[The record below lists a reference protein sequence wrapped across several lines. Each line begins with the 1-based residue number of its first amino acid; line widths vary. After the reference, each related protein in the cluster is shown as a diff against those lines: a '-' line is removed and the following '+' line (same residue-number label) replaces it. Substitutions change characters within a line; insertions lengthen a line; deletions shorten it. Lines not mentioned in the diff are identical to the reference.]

1 MGFQSRLEFA
11 RLDMLV
17 SRVRNRLALLPEDG
31 WRLRALYDHGYRLEQ
46 CQPVPLLTR
55 HDD

>member
-31 WRLRALYDHGYRLEQ
+31 WRLRALYGHGYRLEQ
-46 CQPVPLLTR
+46 CQPVPLLT
-55 HDD
+55 